1 MEQVWETLTGDLRL
15 ALLAVGALFLAALL
29 IWEFLQRRRA
39 RRAEETHIAGAY
51 GQSRHGSG
59 PSRDPLLEGR
69 SAGDAAGSGEDAA
82 ASWSDD
88 GFVDGVGPVREIPLG
103 SQEAS
108 APPGAGGRREPTFSL
123 PQVAVRDRLA
133 EPRVVDLESAIGTPA
148 DGAGL
153 LVVDSVTLSDDLSR
167 AQSPFAPA
175 PPETPEAAPAWVES
189 VAAATVDAAPTP
201 SSEPASP
208 ELSSHESASPQPAS
222 PAPQTAPQVESERR
236 IVALRVVARNGERF
250 TGTSVRQALQG
261 EGFVHG
267 DMQIFH
273 RTAGDGRAL
282 LSAASLTRPGS
293 FDLATMD
300 AALYRGLNLFAVLPG
315 PLPARDTVDKLLL
328 SGHTLAQR
336 LRGDLLDSRGETL
349 TESRLAEMRR
359 EAAAADPG

>member
-1 MEQVWETLTGDLRL
+1 MEQVWETITGDLRL
-15 ALLAVGALFLAALL
+15 ALLVVGALFLSALL
-29 IWEFLQRRRA
+29 VWEFVQRRRA

-59 PSRDPLLEGR
+59 PSRDPLLEVR

-133 EPRVVDLESAIGTPA
+133 EPRVVDIESAIGTPA

-175 PPETPEAAPAWVES
+175 PPETPEAAPAWVEP
-189 VAAATVDAAPTP
+189 VAAATVDAAPT
-201 SSEPASP
+201 
-208 ELSSHESASPQPAS
+208 
-222 PAPQTAPQVESERR
+222 PQTAPQVESERR

-336 LRGDLLDSRGETL
+336 LRGELLDSRGETL

>member
-15 ALLAVGALFLAALL
+15 ALLALGALFLAALL

-59 PSRDPLLEGR
+59 PSRDPLLEVR

-108 APPGAGGRREPTFSL
+108 APAGAGGRREPTFSL

-201 SSEPASP
+201 
-208 ELSSHESASPQPAS
+208 QP
-222 PAPQTAPQVESERR
+222 APQVESERR

-336 LRGDLLDSRGETL
+336 LRGDLLDSRGEPL

>member
-1 MEQVWETLTGDLRL
+1 MAQVWETITGDLRL
-15 ALLAVGALFLAALL
+15 ALLAVGALFLTTLL
-29 IWEFLQRRRA
+29 VWEFVQRRRA
-39 RRAEETHIAGAY
+39 RRAEETHVAGAY
-51 GQSRHGSG
+51 GHSRHEPG
-59 PSRDPLLEGR
+59 PSRDPLLDGR
-69 SAGDAAGSGEDAA
+69 SAADAAGSGEDAA

-88 GFVDGVGPVREIPLG
+88 GFVDGVGPVREVPLG
-103 SQEAS
+103 GQEAS
-108 APPGAGGRREPTFSL
+108 APAGMGGRREPTFSL
-123 PQVAVRDRLA
+123 PQVAVRDRLV
-133 EPRVVDLESAIGTPA
+133 EPRVVDLDSAIIPPKA
-148 DGAGL
+148 GAGL

-167 AQSPFAPA
+167 AQTPFAPA
-175 PPETPEAAPAWVES
+175 LPETSEAAPASVE
-189 VAAATVDAAPTP
+189 VAAATVDAAPP
-201 SSEPASP
+201 ASPEPASP
-208 ELSSHESASPQPAS
+208 AS
-222 PAPQTAPQVESERR
+222 QTAPQVEPERR

-293 FDLATMD
+293 FDLTIMD

-336 LRGDLLDSRGETL
+336 LRGDLLDSRGEPL

-359 EAAAADPG
+359 EAVAADPG

>member
-1 MEQVWETLTGDLRL
+1 MEQVWETITGDLRL
-15 ALLAVGALFLAALL
+15 ALLAVGALFLSALL
-29 IWEFLQRRRA
+29 VWEFVQRRRA

-88 GFVDGVGPVREIPLG
+88 GFVDGVGPVREISLG
-103 SQEAS
+103 NQETS
-108 APPGAGGRREPTFSL
+108 PPAGAVGRREPTFSL

-133 EPRVVDLESAIGTPA
+133 EPRVVDLESAIGAPA

-167 AQSPFAPA
+167 AQSPFAPTA
-175 PPETPEAAPAWVES
+175 PETSEAIPAWVEP
-189 VAAATVDAAPTP
+189 VAAATVDTARTP
-201 SSEPASP
+201 SP
-208 ELSSHESASPQPAS
+208 EPAS
-222 PAPQTAPQVESERR
+222 PAPPSPAPPSPAPTPQVAPQVESERR

-250 TGTSVRQALQG
+250 TGTSIRQALQG

-273 RTAGDGRAL
+273 RMAGDGRTL

-315 PLPARDTVDKLLL
+315 PLPGRDTIDKLLL

-336 LRGDLLDSRGETL
+336 LRGDLLDSRGEPL

>member
-1 MEQVWETLTGDLRL
+1 
-15 ALLAVGALFLAALL
+15 
-29 IWEFLQRRRA
+29 
-39 RRAEETHIAGAY
+39 
-51 GQSRHGSG
+51 
-59 PSRDPLLEGR
+59 
-69 SAGDAAGSGEDAA
+69 
-82 ASWSDD
+82 
-88 GFVDGVGPVREIPLG
+88 
-103 SQEAS
+103 
-108 APPGAGGRREPTFSL
+108 
-123 PQVAVRDRLA
+123 
-133 EPRVVDLESAIGTPA
+133 
-148 DGAGL
+148 
-153 LVVDSVTLSDDLSR
+153 
-167 AQSPFAPA
+167 
-175 PPETPEAAPAWVES
+175 
-189 VAAATVDAAPTP
+189 VDAAPTP
-201 SSEPASP
+201 
-208 ELSSHESASPQPAS
+208 QP
-222 PAPQTAPQVESERR
+222 APQVESERR

-336 LRGDLLDSRGETL
+336 LRGDLLDSRGEPL

>member
-108 APPGAGGRREPTFSL
+108 APPGVGGRREPTFSL

-133 EPRVVDLESAIGTPA
+133 EPRVVDIESAIGTPA

-175 PPETPEAAPAWVES
+175 PPETPEAAPAWVEP
-189 VAAATVDAAPTP
+189 VAAATVDAA
-201 SSEPASP
+201 
-208 ELSSHESASPQPAS
+208 

-300 AALYRGLNLFAVLPG
+300 AVLYRGLNLFAVLPG

-336 LRGDLLDSRGETL
+336 LRGDLLDSRGEPL